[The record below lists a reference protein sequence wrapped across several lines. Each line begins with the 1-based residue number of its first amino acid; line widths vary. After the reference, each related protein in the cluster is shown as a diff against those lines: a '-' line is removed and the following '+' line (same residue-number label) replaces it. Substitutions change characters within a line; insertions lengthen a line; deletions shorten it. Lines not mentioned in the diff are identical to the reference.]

1 MYISKKIV
9 YGYAIAL
16 SMTFLGSTSGFLLG
30 NYYHQ
35 EALQK
40 NQATVQER
48 RFIDALKISI
58 LNNRPTQK
66 ASPKINSLEEF
77 HQESSKLLGNV
88 QKVLTLLES
97 HHSSGKSSRIVG
109 LNSLLNEYE
118 GLVRKFQ
125 QDTTKRIGQLE
136 SLAKSPKTLGVAE
149 SRLEQIFEAE
159 DFAQFLNFS
168 ERLVPYIEVL
178 EQQEIDVD
186 IALNQAKV
194 LRIQIV
200 IVSLLLSV
208 MIAALF
214 TRYISHMIALEQ
226 AINYQ
231 KLQDQLLQ
239 LEKSEAA
246 LQKSE
251 AHYRA
256 LIDAIPDL
264 IMRINRDGVYLEFVA
279 SPNFPVIG
287 NLDKI
292 VGTFISETLPA
303 SAAQKRMEFIQLALE
318 TNSIQIYE
326 QDLSIDGKAQIEEV
340 RIVPYGK
347 NEVVALVRNISD
359 QKAALYE
366 RQKAELALAE
376 SESQSRAVL
385 SAIPDLMFRVGADG
399 IYREFFAP
407 SRDFAMLAH
416 DIDITGLSMA
426 SVLPAELADRQ
437 LYYLHQALD
446 TGNLQIYEQQL
457 RIGDRLQYEEV
468 RVVKSGEDEVLFM
481 VRDISDRKQAE
492 IALQQSELT
501 NRVIVETMPDLLIK
515 MDLQGN
521 YLQMSGGR
529 NVQVKEPCRT
539 SEQSE
544 VYSILSPEMAE
555 QRLDYARKAIASNSL
570 QIYEQVFDFDGQLL
584 HEEVR
589 IAPLNQQ
596 EVLIIIRDITDRKR
610 AEQQLQQLNQEL
622 EAKVEERTAALQQT
636 NEELIR
642 ATRLKDEFL
651 ANMSHELRTPLNA
664 ILGMAE
670 GLQEHTYG
678 AVNERQI
685 KALQTIERSGLH
697 LLELINEVLDLAKI
711 EAGQIELNCAPVII
725 KNLVQSSLLFI
736 KQQAAKKNIQLE
748 IQLPLHLPELFV
760 DERRVRQVLINLLN
774 NAVKFTPEGG
784 SITLKAQPIDLVP
797 DSSDRIPQTFIQI
810 AVMDTGIGISSEN
823 INRLFQPFV
832 QIDSALNRRYEGTGL
847 GLVLVKRIV
856 ELHGGKVEITSELG
870 IGSCVTIELPCV
882 TYFRSPPIVR
892 ESSISET
899 ALVPTTNPQGINQV
913 PLVLLAEDN
922 EANIYSVSNYLEADG
937 YRVLIAKNGLEAIAL
952 SQTHQPDLILMDIQ
966 MPELD
971 GLEATK
977 QIRSNPNLENI
988 PIIAMTAL
996 AMTGDREKCLEAGAN
1011 EYLAKPVRLKVL
1023 SQKIQALL
1031 DV

>member
-40 NQATVQER
+40 SQATSQER

-66 ASPKINSLEEF
+66 ASLKINSLEGF
-77 HQESSKLLGNV
+77 HQESSKLLEHI

-97 HHSSGKSSRIVG
+97 YHSSGKSSRIVG
-109 LNSLLNEYE
+109 LNPLLNEYE

-125 QDTTKRIGQLE
+125 QDTIKRIGQLE
-136 SLAKSPKTLGVAE
+136 SLAKSSNTVVIAE
-149 SRLEQIFEAE
+149 SRLEQIFENENFAE
-159 DFAQFLNFS
+159 FINFS
-168 ERLVPYIEVL
+168 ERLVPYTEVL
-178 EQQEIDVD
+178 EQQEIEVD
-186 IALNQAKV
+186 LALSQAKV

-200 IVSLLLSV
+200 IVSLLLSI

-214 TRYISHMIALEQ
+214 TRYISHAIALEQ

-239 LEKSEAA
+239 LEKSEIA

-292 VGTFISETLPA
+292 VGTYVSETLPA

-326 QDLSIDGKAQIEEV
+326 QNLSIDGKAQIEEV

-407 SRDFAMLAH
+407 ARDFAMLAQ

-426 SVLPAELADRQ
+426 SVLPADLADRQ

-457 RIGDRLQYEEV
+457 QVGDRLQYEEV

-515 MDLQGN
+515 MDLQGH
-521 YLQMSGGR
+521 YLQMSGGK

-539 SEQSE
+539 PDQPE

-570 QIYEQVFDFDGQLL
+570 QIYEQGFDFDGQLL

-610 AEQQLQQLNQEL
+610 AEQQQQQLNQEL

-636 NEELIR
+636 NEELLR

-678 AVNERQI
+678 MVNERQI

-711 EAGQIELNCAPVII
+711 EAGQIELNCAPVTI

-784 SITLKAQPIDLVP
+784 SITLKAQRIDLVP

-810 AVMDTGIGISSEN
+810 AVMDTGIGISPEN

-870 IGSCVTIELPCV
+870 VGSCVAIELPCV
-882 TYFRSPPIVR
+882 TYFRTPPIVR
-892 ESSISET
+892 EPSISET
-899 ALVPTTNPQGINQV
+899 ALVNTATPHDIDQV

-977 QIRSNPNLENI
+977 QIRNNPNLENI

-1031 DV
+1031 DI